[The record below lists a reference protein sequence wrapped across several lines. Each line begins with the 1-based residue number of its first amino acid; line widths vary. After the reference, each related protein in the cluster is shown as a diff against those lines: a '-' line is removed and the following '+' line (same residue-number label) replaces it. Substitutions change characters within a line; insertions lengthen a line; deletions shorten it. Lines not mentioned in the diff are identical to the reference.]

1 MLKKRESQNTDLLLK
16 EIESNICSLKGDKKI
31 VFQTDITLTS
41 VKIDK
46 SILFRVLENLLE
58 NAIRY
63 MDKQIT
69 LKICQ
74 RETLFL
80 LCVRDDGKGFSKKDL
95 QQAVNMFYGNE
106 KGNDHFGIGLGVCK
120 LLCEKHGGFLQI
132 GNNKSGGAYV
142 TAAIDVF

>member
-1 MLKKRESQNTDLLLK
+1 
-16 EIESNICSLKGDKKI
+16 
-31 VFQTDITLTS
+31 
-41 VKIDK
+41 
-46 SILFRVLENLLE
+46 
-58 NAIRY
+58 

-106 KGNDHFGIGLGVCK
+106 KGNDHFGIGLGV
-120 LLCEKHGGFLQI
+120 F
-132 GNNKSGGAYV
+132 NV
-142 TAAIDVF
+142 